1 MNKNAIE
8 NKLNQ
13 IIRAAN
19 ALTVSGESNALQI
32 VGITRAAREV
42 WQLVNEPEEKE
53 EVNKDV

>member
-19 ALTVSGESNALQI
+19 TLTTSGESNAAQI
-32 VGITRAAREV
+32 LGITRAAREV
-42 WQLVNEPEEKE
+42 WQLVNEPEQKE
-53 EVNKDV
+53 EVKDDG